1 MKHSAANA
9 PSPAR
14 RHRELPL
21 NKRTVFFVSDQTGVT
36 AETMGHSLMTQFD
49 GIEFRQITVPFIASV
64 DKAHEAV
71 RKINLV
77 GDQEG
82 VRPIV
87 FSTLVQEDV
96 RNVVRGSACFF
107 LDFFDPFLAPLES
120 ELSTQSSHAVGR
132 AHRMADAHAYALRID
147 ATNYAMAND
156 DGSAVNGYGRADV
169 ILVGISRS
177 GKTPTCLYLAMQ
189 YGIFAANYPLTE
201 EDLEAPS
208 LPRPLEPHT
217 VKLFGL
223 TIKSERLQQIR
234 NERRPDSRYSS
245 PSQVAFEVRAAESL
259 FARYGIPV
267 IDSTECS
274 IEEMSS
280 RILDRTGVER
290 RLRP

>member
-1 MKHSAANA
+1 M
-9 PSPAR
+9 
-14 RHRELPL
+14 

-64 DKAHEAV
+64 DKAQEAV

-132 AHRMADAHAYALRID
+132 AHRMADTHAYALRID

-156 DGSAVNGYGRADV
+156 DGSAVTGYGRADV

-201 EDLEAPS
+201 EDLEARA

-217 VKLFGL
+217 AKLFGL

-259 FARYGIPV
+259 FTRYGIPV
-267 IDSTECS
+267 IDATECS